1 MDMNE
6 YLAHIGM
13 PRRSGRYPW
22 GSGDRPFQ
30 SAEKGKSRGKWQKDS
45 PRHTPSSA
53 RKLAKER
60 AASLEKARKAKA
72 EKAEFEKNKK
82 NALEKGSATE
92 VLKYK
97 NYITAKELQD
107 AYSRL
112 NYENLIAGFASKE
125 AQDKANRFWNKV
137 SSIAD
142 KLNKTSTFIN
152 NGTNAWNAF
161 AKVWN
166 TFSTNS
172 KMTIIDGTN
181 RKDQKN
187 QPKQVKVDNKQT
199 QNQPKQVKADNKQ
212 TQNPSKPKQVKADN
226 KQTLN
231 QPKKTHDNSKKK
243 K

>member
-1 MDMNE
+1 MDE

-125 AQDKANRFWNKV
+125 AQDKANQFWNKV

-187 QPKQVKVDNKQT
+187 QPKQVKADNKQT
-199 QNQPKQVKADNKQ
+199 QNQPK
-212 TQNPSKPKQVKADN
+212 PKQVKADT
-226 KQTLN
+226 KQTQN
-231 QPKKTHDNSKKK
+231 QPKKTQDNSKKK